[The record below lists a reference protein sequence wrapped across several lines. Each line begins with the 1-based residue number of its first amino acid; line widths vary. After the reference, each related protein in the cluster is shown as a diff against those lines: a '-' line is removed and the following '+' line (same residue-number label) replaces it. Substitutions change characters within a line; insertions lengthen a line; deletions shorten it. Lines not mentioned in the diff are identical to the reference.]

1 MAASM
6 LGQKHKLPPGQNP
19 EEWTIRE
26 KLTLASSVV
35 RSGDQNWVSV
45 SRTIKPILETG
56 CCAIQRPP
64 DFFSQKNC
72 ASHYSEMLEKVNTPK
87 RKRTSEGGGT
97 ETPGDLIVRKLT
109 IERME
114 ELRKSIKSDQ
124 QSYKKLKER
133 IEDIRSGKLDHQL
146 PALVEDIKLR
156 KKMKPLP
163 IPQQESEGPV
173 PPITP
178 TTPTPLLTPTTHSG
192 SQQIVQPDVPKP
204 PGSQPLSSPQKGKQ
218 LRVPKPTPR
227 FQKYQQQLQQRNSS
241 HSSQFSPSSQPTD
254 GPVTSSEQSSGD
266 GVHGG
271 SAAGGLGQTGAFL
284 SSTPPMDVD
293 LGGVVPLSFH
303 GDMAPP
309 QISPR
314 KTDSIPQLSA
324 RQQGTSQAS
333 LPSKQGSTESTLV
346 SLLSQ
351 PPSKDEKLSRRPSG
365 TEQEMSSIKVNIT
378 NEQEHRSSVSSQS
391 SQVASPKHSP
401 LSTTLQQTPSIQNSD
416 GKHFLGVTP
425 SMEPK
430 ILDSMSM
437 RERQGNIPQVVAT
450 GAAPSV
456 TAPTLSKL
464 LASENSIATSS
475 PSPISAAASIG
486 GAVAQASV
494 VESGVIESAS
504 ADGPIPVIN
513 REAIEGGEAVLSVS
527 TPMPGISV
535 HPKAAA
541 LVATL
546 PSPMAIT
553 PPPTTPPADRKE
565 IVTPKFEPAVK
576 NTEKT
581 TVPEATQDADEN
593 EASPARQNT
602 DRPVAI
608 PEVKVETVDTP
619 VSSPRVSKRAAKPGR
634 PGRPPKAGRRNQ
646 RNRSKSTDNEGDTEE
661 DHEEEPKFE
670 QVDVESEK
678 ADEEDEE
685 EIDSTAEDK
694 KDYSEEEIERESGEE
709 AVSDFGERSQSEK
722 DEQEPGTSMKEFLM
736 DRAGIGGTESVP
748 GSPASQVSQGSDEQ
762 EAIQAQKT
770 WKKSIM
776 LVWRAAAN
784 HKYANVFLHPVTDDE
799 APGYHSVV
807 FRPMDLSTIKKN
819 IENGTIRTT
828 SEFQRDMMLMF
839 QNALMY
845 NSADH
850 DVYRMAEE
858 MRDDV
863 MEQIQSYIAT
873 QIMVDSKMLR
883 GHRQDGMLRIATRYT
898 LEAHQGKR
906 TRYT

>member
-6 LGQKHKLPPGQNP
+6 LSQKHKLPPGQNP
-19 EEWTIRE
+19 DEWTIRE

-114 ELRKSIKSDQ
+114 ELRKSIKNDQ
-124 QSYKKLKER
+124 VTYKKMKER

-146 PALVEDIKLR
+146 PALLEDIKLR
-156 KKMKPLP
+156 KKMKPSP
-163 IPQQESEGPV
+163 IPQQEGEGPV

-178 TTPTPLLTPTTHSG
+178 TTPTPLITPTSHSG

-254 GPVTSSEQSSGD
+254 GPVTSSEQSPGD
-266 GVHGG
+266 GGHGG
-271 SAAGGLGQTGAFL
+271 SAAGGIGQTGAFS

-293 LGGVVPLSFH
+293 LGGVVTLSFH

-365 TEQEMSSIKVNIT
+365 TEQEMSAIKVNVA

-475 PSPISAAASIG
+475 PSPISAAASLG

-504 ADGPIPVIN
+504 ADG
-513 REAIEGGEAVLSVS
+513 GEAVLSVS

-535 HPKAAA
+535 HPKE
-541 LVATL
+541 V
-546 PSPMAIT
+546 
-553 PPPTTPPADRKE
+553 
-565 IVTPKFEPAVK
+565 VTPKFEPAVK

-602 DRPVAI
+602 ERPVAI

-722 DEQEPGTSMKEFLM
+722 DEQEPGTSMKEFLL

-748 GSPASQVSQGSDEQ
+748 GSPASQVSQGSSDEQ

-807 FRPMDLSTIKKN
+807 FR
-819 IENGTIRTT
+819 
-828 SEFQRDMMLMF
+828 
-839 QNALMY
+839 
-845 NSADH
+845 
-850 DVYRMAEE
+850 YRMAEE

-883 GHRQDGMLRIATRYT
+883 GHRQDG
-898 LEAHQGKR
+898 K
-906 TRYT
+906 